1 MADRITGP
9 DWQEPCRPRCRL
21 LGRCTKHLTLSRN
34 VVNHRSV
41 KRHECLKEI
50 ADLVGDALVV
60 VCVGGTS
67 SEWNAYHPS
76 DGNLRC
82 WTLGLTSSI
91 ALGMALGLPQRR
103 VIALDGDGSLL
114 MNLCGL
120 PTAMRKK
127 PKNLIHV
134 VFDNGIYESSG
145 GTKTATADGVD
156 FAAVAKG
163 VGIKNAFSASSV
175 SEFKNLFTDAL
186 ARWEH
191 TFICARV
198 EPGRGEVPPWPWPD
212 VENKYR
218 FSRYVEQ
225 TEGISIFQARIPG
238 SWKKG

>member
-1 MADRITGP
+1 LTGF
-9 DWQEPCRPRCRL
+9 
-21 LGRCTKHLTLSRN
+21 GK
-34 VVNHRSV
+34 VVIEIAV

-50 ADLVGDALVV
+50 AGLVGDALCV

-82 WTLGLTSSI
+82 WTLGLTSSV

-120 PTAMRKK
+120 PTIMRKS
-127 PKNLIHV
+127 PKNLIHI
-134 VFDNGIYESSG
+134 VFDNGVYESSG
-145 GTKTATADGVD
+145 GTKTATAAGVD
-156 FAAVAKG
+156 FVAVAKG
-163 VGIKNAFSASSV
+163 VGIKNAFGAKSV
-175 SEFKNLFTDAL
+175 ADFKNLFTDAIS
-186 ARWEH
+186 RWEH
-191 TFICARV
+191 TFICATV

-218 FSRYVEQ
+218 FTRHVEE
-225 TEGISIFQARIPG
+225 TEGISIFQARVPG
-238 SWKKG
+238 SWKKS

>member
-1 MADRITGP
+1 M
-9 DWQEPCRPRCRL
+9 
-21 LGRCTKHLTLSRN
+21 
-34 VVNHRSV
+34 
-41 KRHECLKEI
+41 KRYECLQEI
-50 ADLVGDALVV
+50 SGLAGDALVV

-91 ALGMALGLPQRR
+91 ALGMALGLPHRR

-120 PTAMRKK
+120 PTIARKS

-134 VFDNGIYESSG
+134 VFDNGVYESSG
-145 GTKTATADGVD
+145 GTKTATAEGVD
-156 FAAVAKG
+156 FESVAKG
-163 VGIKNAFSASSV
+163 VGIKNAFTAKSV
-175 SEFKNLFTDAL
+175 EEFKKIFTEAIT
-186 ARWEH
+186 RWEH
-191 TFICARV
+191 TFICAKV
-198 EPGRGEVPPWPWPD
+198 APGRGEVPPWPWPE

-218 FSRYVEQ
+218 FVRHVEKS
-225 TEGISIFQARIPG
+225 EGLSILEARLPG

>member
-1 MADRITGP
+1 MTGSGKV
-9 DWQEPCRPRCRL
+9 DI
-21 LGRCTKHLTLSRN
+21 SAA
-34 VVNHRSV
+34 V

-50 ADLVGDALVV
+50 AGLVGDALVV

-67 SEWNAYHPS
+67 SEWNAYRPS

-91 ALGMALGLPQRR
+91 ALGMALGLPHRR

-120 PTAMRKK
+120 PTIMRKN

-145 GTKTATADGVD
+145 GTKTATAEGVD
-156 FAAVAKG
+156 LASVAKG
-163 VGIKNAFSASSV
+163 VGVKNAFAATSV
-175 SEFKNLFTDAL
+175 DEFKKMFTDAM
-186 ARWEH
+186 AHWEH
-191 TFICARV
+191 TFICAKV

-218 FSRYVEQ
+218 FTRHVEKS
-225 TEGISIFQARIPG
+225 EGISILEARVPG

>member
-1 MADRITGP
+1 
-9 DWQEPCRPRCRL
+9 
-21 LGRCTKHLTLSRN
+21 
-34 VVNHRSV
+34 
-41 KRHECLKEI
+41 
-50 ADLVGDALVV
+50 VGDALVV

-67 SEWNAYHPS
+67 SEWNAYRPS

-91 ALGMALGLPQRR
+91 ALGMALGLPHRR

-120 PTAMRKK
+120 PTIMRKN

-134 VFDNGIYESSG
+134 VFDNGVYESSG
-145 GTKTATADGVD
+145 GTKTATSEGVD
-156 FAAVAKG
+156 FVSVAKG
-163 VGIKNAFSASSV
+163 VGIKNSSGATSV
-175 SEFKNLFTDAL
+175 DEFKKHFTDAM

-191 TFICARV
+191 TFICAKV
-198 EPGRGEVPPWPWPD
+198 APGRGEVPPWPWPD

-218 FSRYVEQ
+218 FTRHIEQ
-225 TEGISIFQARIPG
+225 TEGIPILQARVPG

>member
-1 MADRITGP
+1 L
-9 DWQEPCRPRCRL
+9 QELLTHRGNAAMGRPM
-21 LGRCTKHLTLSRN
+21 
-34 VVNHRSV
+34 

-50 ADLVGDALVV
+50 AGTVGDALVV

-67 SEWNAYHPS
+67 SEWNAYRPS

-82 WTLGLTSSI
+82 WTLGLTSSV
-91 ALGMALGLPQRR
+91 ALGMALGLPHRQ

-120 PTAMRKK
+120 PTIMRKK

-134 VFDNGIYESSG
+134 VFDNGVYESSG
-145 GTKTATADGVD
+145 GTKTATAEGVD
-156 FAAVAKG
+156 FVAVARG
-163 VGIKNAFSASSV
+163 VGIKNAFGADTV
-175 SEFKNLFTDAL
+175 EEFKKLFADAL
-186 ARWEH
+186 ARREH

-218 FSRYVEQ
+218 FTRHIEQ
-225 TEGISIFQARIPG
+225 TEGVSILQARIPG
-238 SWKKG
+238 SWKKS

>member
-1 MADRITGP
+1 M
-9 DWQEPCRPRCRL
+9 
-21 LGRCTKHLTLSRN
+21 
-34 VVNHRSV
+34 
-41 KRHECLKEI
+41 KRYECLQEI
-50 ADLVGDALVV
+50 SGLAGDALVV

-91 ALGMALGLPQRR
+91 ALGMALGLPHRR

-120 PTAMRKK
+120 PTIARKS

-134 VFDNGIYESSG
+134 VFDNGVYESSG
-145 GTKTATADGVD
+145 GTKTATAEGVD
-156 FAAVAKG
+156 FESVAKG
-163 VGIKNAFSASSV
+163 VGIKNAFTARSV
-175 SEFKNLFTDAL
+175 EEFKKLFNEAI

-191 TFICARV
+191 TFICAKV
-198 EPGRGEVPPWPWPD
+198 APGRGEVPPWPWPE

-218 FSRYVEQ
+218 FVRHVEKS
-225 TEGISIFQARIPG
+225 EKLSILEARLPG

>member
-1 MADRITGP
+1 M
-9 DWQEPCRPRCRL
+9 
-21 LGRCTKHLTLSRN
+21 
-34 VVNHRSV
+34 
-41 KRHECLKEI
+41 KRYECLQEI
-50 ADLVGDALVV
+50 SGMAGDALVV

-91 ALGMALGLPQRR
+91 ALGMALGLPHRR

-120 PTAMRKK
+120 PTTARKG

-134 VFDNGIYESSG
+134 VFDNGVYESSG
-145 GTKTATADGVD
+145 GTKTATAEGVD
-156 FAAVAKG
+156 FETVAKG
-163 VGIKNAFSASSV
+163 VGIKNAFTARSV
-175 SEFKNLFTDAL
+175 EEFKKIFTEATG
-186 ARWEH
+186 RWEH
-191 TFICARV
+191 TFICAKV

-218 FSRYVEQ
+218 FIRYVEKS
-225 TEGISIFQARIPG
+225 EGLSILEARMPG

>member
-1 MADRITGP
+1 M
-9 DWQEPCRPRCRL
+9 
-21 LGRCTKHLTLSRN
+21 
-34 VVNHRSV
+34 

-50 ADLVGDALVV
+50 AGSVGDALVV

-67 SEWNAYHPS
+67 SEWNAYRPS

-82 WTLGLTSSI
+82 WTLGLTSSV
-91 ALGMALGLPQRR
+91 ALGMALGLPHRR

-120 PTAMRKK
+120 PTIMRKK

-134 VFDNGIYESSG
+134 VFDNGVYESSG
-145 GTKTATADGVD
+145 GTKTATAAGVD
-156 FAAVAKG
+156 FVTVAKG
-163 VGIKNAFSASSV
+163 VGIKNAFGAKSV
-175 SEFKNLFTDAL
+175 DEFKSLFSDAL

-191 TFICARV
+191 TFICATV

-218 FSRYVEQ
+218 FSRHIEE
-225 TEGISIFQARIPG
+225 TEGIPVFQARVPG
-238 SWKKG
+238 SWKKT

>member
-1 MADRITGP
+1 LTGF
-9 DWQEPCRPRCRL
+9 
-21 LGRCTKHLTLSRN
+21 TKIVIRGA
-34 VVNHRSV
+34 V
-41 KRHECLKEI
+41 KRFECLKEI
-50 ADLVGDALVV
+50 AGLVGDALVV

-67 SEWNAYHPS
+67 SEWNAYRPS

-82 WTLGLTSSI
+82 WTLGLTSSV
-91 ALGMALGLPQRR
+91 ALGMAVGLPHRR

-120 PTAMRKK
+120 PTIMRKK

-156 FAAVAKG
+156 FGAVAKG
-163 VGIKNAFSASSV
+163 VGIKNASSASSV
-175 SEFKNLFTDAL
+175 AEFKKLFTDAL

-191 TFICARV
+191 TFISARV

-218 FSRYVEQ
+218 FSRFVEE
-225 TEGISIFQARIPG
+225 TEGISIFQARVPG
-238 SWKKG
+238 SWKKS

>member
-1 MADRITGP
+1 
-9 DWQEPCRPRCRL
+9 
-21 LGRCTKHLTLSRN
+21 
-34 VVNHRSV
+34 V

-50 ADLVGDALVV
+50 ADLVGDALCV

-82 WTLGLTSSI
+82 WTLGLTSSV
-91 ALGMALGLPQRR
+91 ALGMALGLPRRR
-103 VIALDGDGSLL
+103 VIAFDGDGSLL

-145 GTKTATADGVD
+145 GTKTASADGVD

-163 VGIKNAFSASSV
+163 IGIHRAFNATSV
-175 SEFKNLFTDAL
+175 TEFKNLFIVGVRHYVLRNVEEIEWTFKNAWIL
-186 ARWEH
+186 AEDSSRPVAVLL
-191 TFICARV
+191 TK
-198 EPGRGEVPPWPWPD
+198 D
-212 VENKYR
+212 VLGKR
-218 FSRYVEQ
+218 
-225 TEGISIFQARIPG
+225 
-238 SWKKG
+238 